1 MSMNSKKN
9 NEIKIDIN
17 EPLSTCLDKFT
28 GGTGNVEDRK
38 RLLFEQFELLAK
50 KMIFGGFFK
59 VREDYAI
66 FIDTVEFYFYDERS
80 EASIN
85 DEIVYHRN
93 GRFDFRNEKNETMSA
108 ELPYFPKMTLHAHW
122 SGIDITFENPKEQ
135 YRASALIR
143 RYVVFDIKQKKYIK
157 LDTTNKRD
165 KRDVGRMVFQDEPYI
180 DKRSTYLQY
189 FLNGF
194 SADADKST
202 VFWKGIDIIGDP
214 RLKDNDHVRQHAKPN
229 DWAFSGE
236 GTEAYIKDCIK
247 TNRIEIFY

>member
-1 MSMNSKKN
+1 MSSKQNSEN
-9 NEIKIDIN
+9 SIDIN

-66 FIDTVEFYFYDERS
+66 FIDTVEFYFHDERNDG
-80 EASIN
+80 EVSIK

-93 GRFDFRNEKNETMSA
+93 GRFVFRNEKNETMSA

-122 SGIDITFENPKEQ
+122 SGIDITFENPDEQ

-143 RYVVFDIKQKKYIK
+143 RYVVFDIKRKKYIK
-157 LDTTNKRD
+157 LDTTNKQD
-165 KRDVGRMVFQDEPYI
+165 KQDKWFVGRMVFQDKPYI
-180 DKRSTYLQY
+180 DKRSTYIQY

-194 SADADKST
+194 SAEADKST
-202 VFWKGIDIIGDP
+202 VFWKDIDIKGEP
-214 RLKDNDHVRQHAKPN
+214 KLKEKDHARQHADAN
-229 DWAFSGE
+229 NWAFSGE
-236 GTEAYIKDCIK
+236 GTEDYIKEYIASNK
-247 TNRIEIFY
+247 I